1 MLPLLL
7 RLLLSLLTP
16 PALRVE
22 ATSKFP
28 DRQQGVNACQLT
40 TCCDFCCYCLPP
52 LPLLPFLHT
61 HTHRHTHSHT
71 GGCQAE
77 LAQFSFSH
85 SYLCSILLRAA
96 SFLCLFPQLF
106 LVGLFPFALLS
117 TCSFPSHVSRAH
129 QLTHSHTHTLAQ
141 LQLQRAF
148 NFSEFKAQK
157 HKRKRAK
164 PSDNK
169 TNQSKTKAKKY
180 EKRKEKNEQNVKR
193 KAKFKRLH
201 INQRDSPH
209 SDFDSDAVWTFPQEK
224 QLITKDLQATSSQSR
239 LDVRD
244 DDDGD
249 DDAVEWPQ
257 ATLIN
262 GNGNTGRCHAPN
274 SNKRRLIWPLRIML
288 IR

>member
-1 MLPLLL
+1 MAVVVTVLPLLL
-7 RLLLSLLTP
+7 LLLSLLTP

-40 TCCDFCCYCLPP
+40 TCCDFCCYCRPP
-52 LPLLPFLHT
+52 SSTPLLT
-61 HTHRHTHSHT
+61 HTQRHTLSHSHS
-71 GGCQAE
+71 GGCRAE

-96 SFLCLFPQLF
+96 SFLCLFPHLF

-129 QLTHSHTHTLAQ
+129 QLTHTHTHTHTLAQ
-141 LQLQRAF
+141 LQLQLAF

-164 PSDNK
+164 PSENK

-180 EKRKEKNEQNVKR
+180 EKRREKNEQNVKR

-209 SDFDSDAVWTFPQEK
+209 LDFDSDAVA
-224 QLITKDLQATSSQSR
+224 DLPHRRSNLSR
-239 LDVRD
+239 R
-244 DDDGD
+244 
-249 DDAVEWPQ
+249 
-257 ATLIN
+257 IY
-262 GNGNTGRCHAPN
+262 
-274 SNKRRLIWPLRIML
+274 RRRAHKAA
-288 IR
+288 